1 MSDPSHAAAME
12 ASPFGM
18 STKKFTMWLFILADS
33 ATFAALLFAYGYLRA
48 GSIDWPRPFE
58 FGSTIVNGL
67 VMTFIL
73 LTSSLTMLVAVNHA
87 QAGRR
92 PQSVKWIWVT
102 ALLGLLFAILHL
114 REWFRMFGEGW
125 SLSANPAGGPV
136 AFGAGFFAITGLHLT
151 HVVCGVVALAVVARK
166 FSKGRLTAG
175 HIETTGLYWHF
186 VDLVWMFVFPI
197 VYLMN
202 AK

>member
-1 MSDPSHAAAME
+1 MSDSSHADAME
-12 ASPFGM
+12 PPLFGM
-18 STKKFTMWLFILADS
+18 QTKKFTMWLFIAADS
-33 ATFAALLFAYGYLRA
+33 ATFAAMLFAYGYLRA
-48 GSIDWPRPFE
+48 GSQDWPRPFE
-58 FGSTIVNGL
+58 FTPTIVNGL

-73 LTSSLTMLVAVNHA
+73 LTSSLTMLMAVNHA

-92 PQSVKWIWVT
+92 PESVRWIWIT
-102 ALLGLLFAILHL
+102 ALLGVIFAVLHL
-114 REWFRMFGEGW
+114 REWFTMFGEGW
-125 SLSANPAGGPV
+125 SLSVNPFGGPV

-151 HVVCGVVALAVVARK
+151 HVLCGVVALAVVARK
-166 FSKGRLTAG
+166 FSKGKLTAS

>member
-1 MSDPSHAAAME
+1 MSDSSHAATVE
-12 ASPFGM
+12 APPFGIE
-18 STKKFTMWLFILADS
+18 TKKFTMWLFILADA

-58 FGSTIVNGL
+58 FGSTIVNAL

-73 LTSSLTMLVAVNHA
+73 LTSSLTMLMAVHHA

-92 PQSVKWIWVT
+92 PQSVKWIWIT
-102 ALLGLLFAILHL
+102 ALLGLLFAALHL

-125 SLSANPAGGPV
+125 SLSANPLGGPV
-136 AFGAGFFAITGLHLT
+136 AFSAGFFSITGLHLT
-151 HVVCGVVALAVVARK
+151 HVFIGIVALSVVAVK
-166 FSKGRLTAG
+166 FSRGKLTAG

-186 VDLVWMFVFPI
+186 VDLVWMFVLPI